1 MCWFNFISKK
11 GHSDHTTA
19 RRLGLTKKNE
29 NDMATID
36 KHTEDKIKDSTKIAE
51 VFDDFGYDLK
61 KKGVNYQCLCPFHDD
76 RHIGSFVVS
85 PRKNTYSC
93 YSCGAHGDAIE
104 FLMKKQGL
112 SYPDALRWLA
122 KKYSI
127 VIPEDEKESW
137 SDRLN
142 AIIEK
147 AKQAEARRL
156 SERQQVLTKQAGL
169 IVVFLFVIHALSE

>member
-1 MCWFNFISKK
+1 
-11 GHSDHTTA
+11 
-19 RRLGLTKKNE
+19 
-29 NDMATID
+29 MATID
-36 KHTEDKIKDSTKIAE
+36 KLTEEKIKDAASVVDVIG
-51 VFDDFGYDLK
+51 DFYDLK

-93 YSCGAHGDAIE
+93 YSCGAHGDAIG
-104 FLMKKQGL
+104 FLMAKQGL

-127 VIPEDEKESW
+127 VIPDDEKEDW
-137 SDRLN
+137 SERLN

-156 SERQQVLTKQAGL
+156 TERVQPKTLYLPLETPAEMMKQACGSDHERWL
-169 IVVFLFVIHALSE
+169 